1 MNEQW
6 TAEEVLYIKH
16 AVMSQPDESS
26 ARRTL
31 EAQSYNVADKNM
43 YNHQNNTSS
52 SYVTMGNGTMS
63 GRYSH
68 KYSVVKREKVRL
80 PQQALK
86 VLEDYKRNK
95 GK

>member
-1 MNEQW
+1 
-6 TAEEVLYIKH
+6 
-16 AVMSQPDESS
+16 MSQPDETS

-43 YNHQNNTSS
+43 YNHQNNQNS
-52 SYVTMGNGTMS
+52 SYVTSSNGTMT
-63 GRYSH
+63 GTYSH
-68 KYSVVKREKVRL
+68 KYSSVKRQKVKL
-80 PQQALK
+80 PRQALK